1 LRIAWGIGAERGAIL
16 APSRITATTGREGK
30 GVKVLLAIDGSA
42 HSEAA
47 IAEVARRPWPADTQV
62 LVLTV
67 IHAKAPLM
75 PDPSFV
81 LAAAHFQQIQQLHE
95 EAPTLVNR
103 ACQQLRRRAPSLAV
117 LTAIE
122 EGVPKDIIVKVARG
136 WGADLIVLGSHGY
149 RRIRGILLGSVALGV
164 LGEAPSSVLVA
175 RVKQAGADA
184 DAKTSPSVAVC
195 H

>member
-1 LRIAWGIGAERGAIL
+1 M
-16 APSRITATTGREGK
+16 
-30 GVKVLLAIDGSA
+30 KVLLAIDGSA

-47 IAEVARRPWPADTQV
+47 IAEVARRPWPTDTQV

-67 IHAKAPLM
+67 IHAKAPIM

-95 EAPTLVNR
+95 EAPALVDR
-103 ACQQLRRRAPSLAV
+103 ACQQLRESAPSVTV

-122 EGVPKDIIVKVARG
+122 EGVPKDIIVRVARE

-149 RRIRGILLGSVALGV
+149 GRIRGILLGSVALGV

-175 RVKQAGADA
+175 RVKQADTNADSE
-184 DAKTSPSVAVC
+184 TSPSFAVC

>member
-1 LRIAWGIGAERGAIL
+1 
-16 APSRITATTGREGK
+16 
-30 GVKVLLAIDGSA
+30 VKVLLAIDGSP

-47 IAEVARRPWPADTQV
+47 IAEVARRPWPADTEV

-67 IHAKAPLM
+67 IHAKAPIV

-95 EAPTLVNR
+95 EAPALVNG
-103 ACQQLRRRAPSLAV
+103 ACQQLRQSAPSLTV

-122 EGVPKDIIVKVARG
+122 EGLPKDIIVEVARK
-136 WGADLIVLGSHGY
+136 WRADVIVLGSHGY
-149 RRIRGILLGSVALGV
+149 GRIRGILLGSVALGV
-164 LGEAPSSVLVA
+164 LGDAPCSVLVA
-175 RVKQAGADA
+175 RAKQDSDDA
-184 DAKTSPSVAVC
+184 DPTALRSVAVC